1 MVTAVNLLS
10 SRYFDIKIE
19 DVYHGLF
26 DVHWDG
32 RLQILSNSPK
42 IIVDVAHNPDGTKSL
57 VKAVQSTFKYDE
69 LIVILG
75 IVKNKN
81 YRAMIKNLSTIAS
94 RIIAVKA
101 DTHRAL
107 DPKYL
112 VREAAKYNI
121 QADAFYT
128 VAAGLE
134 YALAK
139 VGANSIILGTGSHYT
154 VGELINCYK
163 ST

>member
-1 MVTAVNLLS
+1 LLS
-10 SRYFDIKIE
+10 NRTFNIKIE
-19 DVYHGLF
+19 DIYHGLF
-26 DVHWDG
+26 DVNWPG
-32 RLQILSNSPK
+32 RLQILDSSPK
-42 IIVDVAHNPDGTKSL
+42 IILDVAHNPDGIKHL
-57 VKAVQSTFKYDE
+57 VKAVQDTFTYKD
-69 LIVILG
+69 ITVILG

-81 YRAMIKNLSTIAS
+81 YRTMIKNISKIAN

-101 DTHRAL
+101 DTPRAL

-112 VREAAKYNI
+112 IREAEKYNI
-121 QADAFYT
+121 QADIFYS

-134 YALAK
+134 HAK
-139 VGANSIILGTGSHYT
+139 KKAGKDTLILGTGSHYT